1 MNWINKLKEKWKV
14 KSSGQFAMILIVF
27 ALTGSTVLLIKKPIV
42 DYFTVDGE
50 KSMMFTIIY
59 LICILPI
66 YNSILLFYGTILG
79 QFNFFW
85 SYEKKMINRFKR
97 KKTKDEKISKDNWFR
112 SCIHSAYLSK
122 NMNKYIFILIGL
134 CEKAGIIEV
143 SLSTPLIWEII
154 YLDIFH
160 FGVYSYSILFFT
172 ELYLFFT
179 MHQLLLMLTSKHYC

>member
-66 YNSILLFYGTILG
+66 YNSILLFYGSLLG

-97 KKTKDEKISKDNWFR
+97 KKTKDEKISKDN
-112 SCIHSAYLSK
+112 
-122 NMNKYIFILIGL
+122 
-134 CEKAGIIEV
+134 
-143 SLSTPLIWEII
+143 
-154 YLDIFH
+154 
-160 FGVYSYSILFFT
+160 
-172 ELYLFFT
+172 
-179 MHQLLLMLTSKHYC
+179 